1 MFTLDGI
8 DIHFTSKW
16 TGSDI
21 VKENYTYQTIFSTQM
36 SKRLG
41 KKYRKREM
49 FEEMPRKCIEGEQ
62 KQ

>member
-1 MFTLDGI
+1 MGELGVHKLVTI
-8 DIHFTSKW
+8 
-16 TGSDI
+16 
-21 VKENYTYQTIFSTQM
+21 ENM

-49 FEEMPRKCIEGEQ
+49 FEEMPRKCIEDEQ